1 MDINRDIY
9 RKWLTVIQS
18 RLEHSSSLRVS
29 MDAANFV
36 GTKPFNQSEF
46 QLKGNDNKHSAFF
59 MKEKRL
65 TFLVPL
71 SLFIILLHWIQSIL
85 VLQKWLIVQS

>member
-1 MDINRDIY
+1 
-9 RKWLTVIQS
+9 
-18 RLEHSSSLRVS
+18 

-65 TFLVPL
+65 TFLASW
-71 SLFIILLHWIQSIL
+71 SLFIILLHWIYKAYIFDTKSLPIFE
-85 VLQKWLIVQS
+85 K